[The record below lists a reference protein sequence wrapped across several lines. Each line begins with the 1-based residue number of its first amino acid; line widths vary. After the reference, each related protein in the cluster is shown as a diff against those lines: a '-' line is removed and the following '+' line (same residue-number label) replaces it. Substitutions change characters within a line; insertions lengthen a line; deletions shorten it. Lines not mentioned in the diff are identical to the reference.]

1 MDKQIWI
8 KRCRPQHQLHSQL
21 KKKHLKLLEKY
32 SKVEELKNKF
42 RNCTALVQEK
52 YDVIEKENGVLRKAL
67 EELKLQ
73 ANTWKDEKELEF
85 GRRVDLEDEV
95 SALKEEVQLLKQ
107 NHNSALGDAGK
118 EIQERLNSAEDE
130 IKHLKELLEKEREKA
145 SSEKKKAEL
154 EKKKADEALKK
165 VEAGKKKVSEAQKA
179 ATVERKKAEENRLLL
194 EKLKLEAD
202 AVKSTL
208 ASEKSK
214 VEAAEKKAEV
224 EKQRAT
230 KEKRRADLVEIKL
243 KEQNDLAEANLK
255 KAIIEKDR
263 ADDLNLKLDEARI
276 GAEKLEELNN
286 KLCSENAV
294 KGQAYNDKT
303 GEDVDKLD
311 DACMDLLKKDAQL
324 PKWMEKLLSDKD
336 HNINRERKHADSE
349 KKKAKKYKELA
360 EAQKKLAHEQKHRAD
375 QLCKEL
381 ESCRFMLKELQKE
394 LKEFVSLRTN
404 ADHACL
410 RTKEVVMETDTVKLL
425 KKRLKVEKMLLKHA
439 NETAKVEALRNTM
452 LRQELYHLK
461 QEFLFFQQRLNFLD
475 KSFLHGLEGD
485 THLLE
490 KIGNRT
496 SMRETRSDGHQRP
509 PLVSG
514 TDSGLDPPSR
524 GSNQKLLQSSA
535 INSSTASFSDRT
547 LVGSQDRRT
556 TSVTAADKLGEDV
569 SNLRPTV
576 SRLSDQRGLMYNEH
590 AVAEVGNGIRSPIK
604 DRDKEKRVC
613 YSGKKRFLN
622 AVESFEN
629 SYSMGEKLHQRVLEK
644 LSLLDGILNDQK
656 NEHEDILKENSS
668 GKLVRPSKRRKM
680 SPEGMKD
687 FNLLDDSGEPKSIVD
702 LGVDQDDACM
712 HASPPQIDLMKI
724 GWHLKD
730 GEDDQFG
737 RNQCLPQ
744 DFYEMADCD
753 YMKLLDL
760 EDADD
765 ECSYRQAI
773 AMPLSPLPPEVDIH
787 GGEELEVDN
796 PEMLTYKGLPEASSN
811 TKDTAASNSRFCIID
826 MEKNPTSIVS
836 LQLQPRDDS
845 VDFLKSKGAFLGN
858 DNLPKQAH
866 VADGKLGTSNL
877 SGSGNNEPGL
887 LCGSGPVSPNDCLP
901 RYFIISSD
909 YKDSSSIFRI
919 LQTMESCIPR
929 CSFYHSTEMFLRSM
943 QHVLLKAEDLS
954 MKEKV
959 CVLFSL
965 LLHGI
970 SEVGVSRLSDFLN
983 DELVQPFDSV
993 TRNINSA
1000 LSDPVL
1006 RQMFME
1012 TCDLSEL
1019 FAVIENFI
1027 LQGKVFVC
1035 GEVSGSPEA
1044 THSFKANLVLNG
1056 NSITVSEVT
1065 ASARLLVAGAS
1076 LLVSLCSAVDHIGFI
1091 CETSCNIITM
1101 HKFDRPLMLAIL
1113 HAFAHVC
1120 GSKYFALQQYSIS
1133 MTVVKSLVM
1142 FLEKQAISANLS
1154 SSGLSKFWV
1163 CSNNC
1168 PFSEGALSMED
1179 VVSLLLEKLQNHGQY
1194 KYFPQDLLVPVVY
1207 SQDERTVEISGL
1219 REDALPSLTS
1229 DENFCDFTDILS
1241 LLEILASSMSW
1252 DWTFDHIIVRLFDY
1266 LESHLMEGFS
1276 TAIIV
1281 LLGQLGRLGVCTNG
1295 YEDSRV
1301 AKLRG
1306 RLSEFACDATFC
1318 KLKQSA
1324 QITIITSLFDLTSI
1338 KFEEIIEGKVSI
1350 PAATSQSIPA
1360 SFVSDWFFRLTS
1372 EQKSIFRLHQAG
1384 NAVKQ

>member
-1 MDKQIWI
+1 MAEDVAVVEDKASGA
-8 KRCRPQHQLHSQL
+8 CCDAL
-21 KKKHLKLLEKY
+21 KKKHLKLLDKY

-42 RNCTALVQEK
+42 RNCTTLVQEK

-67 EELKLQ
+67 EEVKLQ

-107 NHNSALGDAGK
+107 NHNSAPGDAVK

-130 IKHLKELLEKEREKA
+130 IKHLKELLEKERERA
-145 SSEKKKAEL
+145 SSEKKKAEV

-165 VEAGKKKVSEAQKA
+165 MEAGKKKVSEAQKA

-202 AVKSTL
+202 AVKSKL

-224 EKQRAT
+224 EKQRAAR
-230 KEKRRADLVEIKL
+230 EKKRADLAEIKL

-255 KAIIEKDR
+255 KAIFEKDR
-263 ADDLNLKLDEARI
+263 ADDLNLKLDDARI
-276 GAEKLEELNN
+276 RAEKLEELNN
-286 KLCSENAV
+286 KLCSEKAI
-294 KGQAYNDKT
+294 KDQAYKSKT
-303 GEDVDKLD
+303 GKDVDKLD

-360 EAQKKLAHEQKHRAD
+360 EVQEKLALEQKHRAD

-381 ESCRFMLKELQKE
+381 ESCRLMLKELQKE
-394 LKEFVSLRTN
+394 LQEFVSVRAN
-404 ADHACL
+404 ADNARL

-425 KKRLKVEKMLLKHA
+425 KKRLKLEKMLVKHA
-439 NETAKVEALRNTM
+439 NETAKVEALRNSM
-452 LRQELYHLK
+452 LHRELYHLK
-461 QEFLFFQQRLNFLD
+461 QEYLFFQQRLNFLD
-475 KSFLHGLEGD
+475 KSFLHGLEG
-485 THLLE
+485 THHLG
-490 KIGNRT
+490 KMGNRT

-509 PLVSG
+509 LVSG
-514 TDSGLDPPSR
+514 TDFGLDPPSR

-556 TSVTAADKLGEDV
+556 TSVTASDKLGEDV

-576 SRLSDQRGLMYNEH
+576 PRLSDQRGLMYNEH
-590 AVAEVGNGIRSPIK
+590 AVAEVDNGIRSPIK
-604 DRDKEKRVC
+604 DSDKEKRVG
-613 YSGKKRFLN
+613 YSGKKRILD
-622 AVESFEN
+622 AVESIEN

-668 GKLVRPSKRRKM
+668 GKHVRPSKRRKM

-687 FNLLDDSGEPKSIVD
+687 VHHLEDSGEPKSIVD
-702 LGVDQDDACM
+702 LGVDQSDACM
-712 HASPPQIDLMKI
+712 RASPPQRDLLKI
-724 GWHLKD
+724 GWHLED

-744 DFYEMADCD
+744 EFDEMAACD

-765 ECSYRQAI
+765 ECSYRRAI
-773 AMPLSPLPPEVDIH
+773 AMPLSPLPPEVDIP
-787 GGEELEVDN
+787 GGEQLEVDN
-796 PEMLTYKGLPEASSN
+796 PEMLTYKGFPEASSN
-811 TKDTAASNSRFCIID
+811 TKDNAASNSRFCIID
-826 MEKNPTSIVS
+826 MEKNPTSMVS

-845 VDFLKSKGAFLGN
+845 VDLLKSKGAFLGN
-858 DNLPKQAH
+858 DNLLKQTR
-866 VADGKLGTSNL
+866 VAEKLGTSNL
-877 SGSGNNEPGL
+877 SGSGNNELGL
-887 LCGSGPVSPNDCLP
+887 LCESGFVSPNDCCP

-929 CSFYHSTEMFLRSM
+929 CSFYNSTEMFLQGI
-943 QHVLLKAEDLS
+943 QHALLKAEDLS

-970 SEVGVSRLSDFLN
+970 SEVGVSKLSDFLN
-983 DELVQPFDSV
+983 DDLIQSFDSV
-993 TRNINSA
+993 TQNIKSA

-1006 RQMFME
+1006 RKMFME
-1012 TCDLSEL
+1012 TCDLLEL
-1019 FAVIENFI
+1019 FTVIENFI

-1035 GEVSGSPEA
+1035 DEVSGSPEA

-1056 NSITVSEVT
+1056 NSVTVSEVI
-1065 ASARLLVAGAS
+1065 ASAQLLVAGAS
-1076 LLVSLCSAVDHIGFI
+1076 LLASLCSAVGHIGFI
-1091 CETSCNIITM
+1091 CETSCNIIQM
-1101 HKFDRPLMLAIL
+1101 HKFDRLLMLAIL
-1113 HAFAHVC
+1113 HAFAHAC
-1120 GSKYFALQQYSIS
+1120 GSKFLSIQQYSIS
-1133 MTVVKSLVM
+1133 MTVVKSLVT
-1142 FLEKQAISANLS
+1142 FLEKQAISANS
-1154 SSGLSKFWV
+1154 SSFGLSKFWV
-1163 CSNNC
+1163 CGNNC
-1168 PFSEGALSMED
+1168 PFSEGAISMED

-1194 KYFPQDLLVPVVY
+1194 NYLPQDLLVPVLC
-1207 SQDERTVEISGL
+1207 SPNKRTVEISGL
-1219 REDALPSLTS
+1219 REDVLPSLTS
-1229 DENFCDFTDILS
+1229 DENLCDFTDILS
-1241 LLEILASSMSW
+1241 LLEILSSFM
-1252 DWTFDHIIVRLFDY
+1252 VRNSSY
-1266 LESHLMEGFS
+1266 
-1276 TAIIV
+1276 
-1281 LLGQLGRLGVCTNG
+1281 
-1295 YEDSRV
+1295 
-1301 AKLRG
+1301 
-1306 RLSEFACDATFC
+1306 
-1318 KLKQSA
+1318 
-1324 QITIITSLFDLTSI
+1324 
-1338 KFEEIIEGKVSI
+1338 
-1350 PAATSQSIPA
+1350 
-1360 SFVSDWFFRLTS
+1360 
-1372 EQKSIFRLHQAG
+1372 IF
-1384 NAVKQ
+1384 